1 MEIMRE
7 TNLIIDVNSINP
19 VDYYNKNHIEH
30 TIKLLEKIKCVERNS
45 PRSLTYV
52 KNASDR
58 KKQMVRIDFKTGM
71 FEAEMP
77 NGFKMEV
84 GEQYTPFMMLQRFI
98 HKGNWKQ
105 AVNYVIYNLMC
116 NDNNYIRVGDDYF
129 KKLQMTDRYGVKR
142 LTLKHRKRQTLM
154 DDYGKDFL
162 AQIQKFDAFDI
173 VPNNKEHLEEVNGC
187 YNQYRRFEH
196 KPIKSAKYSG
206 EEDFKWTKI
215 LLKHIFGDHYLM
227 GLIYLKTLYD
237 EPRRA
242 LPILVL
248 ISEERQTGKTTFVNW
263 LSILFGANGIVCNPQ
278 DIGSSF
284 NGVYAEKNLIM
295 IEESHFDSRQ
305 TLEKIKNLS
314 TQQKITVNSKFV
326 SQYEVPFFGKIII
339 TSNDENKFSKV
350 DGEEIRYWVRKV
362 PTLVGKENHNILE
375 DLHKEIPYFLYFL
388 DNLLKFEPETE
399 RWIEE
404 DGSITKKYS
413 RMVFSPNEIST
424 EALTKVKKESRET
437 LHKDIEIYLDSHCMQ
452 NPTIEQFLFVSTD
465 IKEKWFANNQ
475 RYSASYI
482 NRVLKNSMKLDKFTL
497 TNNSPTRYY
506 PLEEQNNML
515 NNSKVGRPYVYK
527 NKFYNIEVDEEQI
540 NSETDVPF

>member
-1 MEIMRE
+1 MSKHV
-7 TNLIIDVNSINP
+7 IDVNSINP
-19 VDYYNKNHIEH
+19 VDHYNRMYVEH
-30 TIKLLEKIKCVERNS
+30 TIQLLEKIKCVERNS
-45 PRSLTYV
+45 PKSLTYV

-58 KKQMVRIDFKTGM
+58 KKQMVRIDTKTGL

-77 NGFKMEV
+77 NGFGMEV
-84 GEQYTPFMMLQRFI
+84 GEEYTAFMMLQKFV
-98 HKGNWKQ
+98 HKGNWRR
-105 AVNYVIYNLMC
+105 AVNYVIYQLM
-116 NDNNYIRVGDDYF
+116 NNEDSYIRVGDDYF
-129 KKLQMTDRYGVKR
+129 KKLHMTDRYGVER

-162 AQIQKFDAFDI
+162 GHVHKFDAFDI
-173 VPNNKEHLEEVNGC
+173 VPNNKYYLEEVNGC

-196 KPIKSAKYSG
+196 KPIVKEKYTS
-206 EEDFKWTKI
+206 EENFEWTKN
-215 LLKHIFGDHYLM
+215 LLKHIFGDHYYM
-227 GLIYLKTLYD
+227 GLVYLKTLYD
-237 EPRRA
+237 APTRA

-375 DLHKEIPYFLYFL
+375 DLQKEIPYFLYFL
-388 DNLLKFEPETE
+388 DNLREFEPKTE

-404 DGSITKKYS
+404 DNSITKKFS
-413 RMVFSPNEIST
+413 RMVFAPGEIST

-437 LHKDIEIYLDSHCMQ
+437 LHKDIEIYLDGHCMQ
-452 NPTIEQFLFVSTD
+452 NPSIEEFHFVSTD
-465 IKEKWFANNQ
+465 IKEKWFAHNQ

-482 NRVLKNSMKLDKFTL
+482 NRVLKNSMKLPKVPL
-497 TNNSPTRYY
+497 TNNSPTRYH
-506 PLEEQNNML
+506 PLEEENNML
-515 NNSKVGRPYVYK
+515 SGSKVGRPYAYA
-527 NKFYNIEVDEEQI
+527 NKFYNTNINDETDEKP
-540 NSETDVPF
+540 DVPF